1 MASLDVDSLLFAD
14 IPLEWTIYICL
25 VSLYNDNDSL
35 KIPQELFKSFSYAST
50 KESFVMLNNEF
61 FKQIDAVAMASP

>member
-25 VSLYNDNDSL
+25 VSLYNDSL

-50 KESFVMLNNEF
+50 KESFVMLNNKF